1 VPKVAVIKFPGT
13 NCDYD
18 VAWALRVADGLEGQV
33 VWYEDFT
40 LSGWDAII
48 IPGGFSYGD
57 YLRAGAIA
65 ARTKVIE
72 KVAEAVEKGLPL
84 LGICNGFQVLVE
96 SGLLPGA
103 LLGNESGSFVCR
115 WVRLRIERP
124 RGPWMLLLE
133 EGQEL
138 SMPVA
143 HAEGRYFIDEETY
156 LKELLNSPL
165 LRYAEGFNPNGS
177 MYDIAGVASRDGS
190 VFGLMPHPERASE
203 EVLVPRG
210 YSPDG
215 KLIFQSLAIAL
226 RRGW

>member
-1 VPKVAVIKFPGT
+1 MPKVAVIKFPGT

-18 VAWALRVADGLEGQV
+18 VAWALRVADGLEGEV
-33 VWYEDFT
+33 VWYEDFRT
-40 LSGWDAII
+40 GGWDAIVV
-48 IPGGFSYGD
+48 PGGFSYGD

-65 ARTKVIE
+65 ARTKVME
-72 KVAEAVEKGLPL
+72 KVADAVDEGVPV

-115 WVRLRIERP
+115 WVKLRVERP
-124 RGPWMLLLE
+124 KGPWMLLLE
-133 EGQEL
+133 DGQEL
-138 SMPVA
+138 CMPVA
-143 HAEGRYFIDEETY
+143 HAEGRYFVDEATY
-156 LKELLNSPL
+156 SGELSHSPL
-165 LRYAEGFNPNGS
+165 LRYLKGFNPNGS
-177 MYDIAGVASRDGS
+177 LHDIAGVASPDGL

-215 KLIFQSLAIAL
+215 KLIFQSLATAL
-226 RRGW
+226 RKGW

>member
-1 VPKVAVIKFPGT
+1 MPKVAVIKFPGT

-177 MYDIAGVASRDGS
+177 MYDIAGVANRDGS

>member
-1 VPKVAVIKFPGT
+1 MPKVAVIKFPGT

-40 LSGWDAII
+40 LNEWDAIV

-65 ARTKVIE
+65 ARTKVME
-72 KVAEAVEKGLPL
+72 KVAEAAEKSLPV
-84 LGICNGFQVLVE
+84 LGICNGFQILVE

-103 LLGNESGSFVCR
+103 LLGNESGSFICR

-156 LKELLNSPL
+156 LRELSHLPL
-165 LRYAEGFNPNGS
+165 LRYAKGFNPNGS
-177 MYDIAGVASRDGS
+177 MYDIAGVASRDGL

-226 RRGW
+226 RKGW